1 MAANRASAQQGL
13 TIALIVFV
21 MLTFILAV
29 TTYLFFKK
37 AADAD
42 AAMAVANA
50 DSAKSKQ
57 EMQKAAGDRAK
68 LLGILGFPEEKPV
81 QEVETET
88 NEAFEKK
95 YGDFRDDQKA
105 YLKLSDWLLGAVKS
119 KDDAL
124 KTLQAE
130 KLAMETSKDQALA
143 DSRNRQNELE
153 QLLKKQ
159 EADAEAER
167 AEFNKGREQYE
178 KLTAMLQADLKKANE
193 ASDRIK
199 LLIEEIA
206 KGEPLVAVDQQAK
219 YKAAKAEGQVGQ
231 LYDELR
237 RRETMISRQNE
248 ILADLRVADKSLQDM
263 VLAATPKDDRIDGF
277 DGQVVS
283 VNEVE
288 GTLLLDAG
296 AAHRHRVQRLQSE
309 RSASPD
315 RRQEGGRRDPGD
327 RGAQRRPGPR
337 PPPVDARSDPR
348 RRRRVD
354 EPVEPRAGLRGGVHR
369 LCAGRP
375 GRWTGQRRSCP
386 ARGAERWSRRALGDP
401 VDDAPGRCRPAADR
415 GRGEAGRLA
424 ARRRDAPR
432 ADAQGSQA
440 PRYPGGGRRHVPRHD
455 GARPQL
461 LRHQPP
467 PSRWPDPAA
476 RRELTTRGWQ
486 AVDTVARRWMW
497 RPLTQETLGV
507 SSGRQS
513 GKRQG

>member
-167 AEFNKGREQYE
+167 AEFNNGREQYE

-237 RRETMISRQNE
+237 RRETMIARQNE
-248 ILADLRVADKSLQDM
+248 ILADLRMVGSIDRLVDFHNLPEEGHGFCRVPLLHGDFAETMEADGHRGGRLLGGRSVDRDCLLEEPPRLA
-263 VLAATPKDDRIDGF
+263 VLL
-277 DGQVVS
+277 S
-283 VNEVE
+283 E
-288 GTLLLDAG
+288 AG
-296 AAHRHRVQRLQSE
+296 
-309 RSASPD
+309 D
-315 RRQEGGRRDPGD
+315 RRQI
-327 RGAQRRPGPR
+327 
-337 PPPVDARSDPR
+337 
-348 RRRRVD
+348 D
-354 EPVEPRAGLRGGVHR
+354 E
-369 LCAGRP
+369 
-375 GRWTGQRRSCP
+375 
-386 ARGAERWSRRALGDP
+386 
-401 VDDAPGRCRPAADR
+401 
-415 GRGEAGRLA
+415 
-424 ARRRDAPR
+424 
-432 ADAQGSQA
+432 
-440 PRYPGGGRRHVPRHD
+440 
-455 GARPQL
+455 
-461 LRHQPP
+461 
-467 PSRWPDPAA
+467 
-476 RRELTTRGWQ
+476 
-486 AVDTVARRWMW
+486 
-497 RPLTQETLGV
+497 
-507 SSGRQS
+507 
-513 GKRQG
+513 